1 MLTNNNGRFFWSAN
15 LEGAIENICNHSVP
29 VSLCNNKYFHSRSMS
44 GALAGVSL
52 LGVLG
57 GLLPQYDLRAWETAR
72 LEVKIFWRRF
82 TNCDRRLKI
91 QVHTV
96 TNTIAHYYKS
106 YYVLTQIK
114 VYTAMSKYLN
124 NVLAQEDHF
133 CKRSRNQYQLDHFQ
147 NAPRCPKMK
156 FCNIQHSTVYQILK
170 NPRIHLLDLLA
181 QY

>member
-1 MLTNNNGRFFWSAN
+1 MLTNNNGRKSRR
-15 LEGAIENICNHSVP
+15 GDR
-29 VSLCNNKYFHSRSMS
+29 KYLQPFCSCFIVQQQIFSFTVNVR
-44 GALAGVSL
+44 GAGVSL

-96 TNTIAHYYKS
+96 TNTITHCYKS

-114 VYTAMSKYLN
+114 VQTWNLSKILHRRIFRLKILHRQIHPGWHKVREPGN
-124 NVLAQEDHF
+124 RV
-133 CKRSRNQYQLDHFQ
+133 
-147 NAPRCPKMK
+147 PR
-156 FCNIQHSTVYQILK
+156 
-170 NPRIHLLDLLA
+170 
-181 QY
+181 

>member
-1 MLTNNNGRFFWSAN
+1 MKCLQTIMGAN

-96 TNTIAHYYKS
+96 TNTITHCYKS

-114 VYTAMSKYLN
+114 VYTVISKYLN

-133 CKRSRNQYQLDHFQ
+133 LQQISKSISIGSFSK
-147 NAPRCPKMK
+147 CPKMP
-156 FCNIQHSTVYQILK
+156 QDEVL
-170 NPRIHLLDLLA
+170 
-181 QY
+181 

>member
-1 MLTNNNGRFFWSAN
+1 MQQQIFSFTVNVRG
-15 LEGAIENICNHSVP
+15 
-29 VSLCNNKYFHSRSMS
+29 
-44 GALAGVSL
+44 AGVSL

-96 TNTIAHYYKS
+96 TNTITHCYKS

>member
-15 LEGAIENICNHSVP
+15 LEGAIENICNHFVP

-96 TNTIAHYYKS
+96 TNTITHCYKS

-114 VYTAMSKYLN
+114 VQTWNLSKILHRRIFRLKN
-124 NVLAQEDHF
+124 LHCQFH
-133 CKRSRNQYQLDHFQ
+133 L
-147 NAPRCPKMK
+147 
-156 FCNIQHSTVYQILK
+156 ISTVLVRKTQK
-170 NPRIHLLDLLA
+170 NEWKWRN
-181 QY
+181 